1 MDVFVVGFHPTVF
14 IYGVYTVYLY
24 MGVSVNGGTP
34 ISHPKMIIF
43 SRKTSWLLGTTI
55 LGNPHMVYI

>member
-1 MDVFVVGFHPTVF
+1 
-14 IYGVYTVYLY
+14 

-43 SRKTSWLLGTTI
+43 SRKTHGFVGEPTI
-55 LGNPHMVYI
+55 LGNPQMVLTQHVFSDVALDLLI